1 MPPFLLA
8 LGAIGAAVVAKLL
21 ADVGRKE
28 RQLEEQKKRTATDD
42 RASLPTLE
50 RDPATGEYR
59 PPRS

>member
-1 MPPFLLA
+1 MPPFIW
-8 LGAIGAAVVAKLL
+8 AIGAVGAALVAKLL

-28 RQLEEQKKRTATDD
+28 RELEEQKKRATPDD

-50 RDPATGEYR
+50 RDPQTGEYR